1 MIYEIIWYDTVYDM
15 IYDIVRY
22 MVYDMYDMIWY
33 MIWCMIW
40 YMIYDMKYDIW
51 YDTWNDIWYDIWHDI
66 WYMLWY
72 MIWYMIHDMI
82 NDMICNMMP
91 RFLPHFWSCVTE
103 NSFSGT
109 FMAGR
114 GRPKEP
120 EKTCKN
126 KYTKQENMQKWY
138 QNRLKSDIWAP
149 PGRHRG
155 HRPDQENSGFRTAK
169 GQWII
174 APFLAPFWAPLGTP
188 WASPGRPRRSKNTPR
203 SGKRRVQ
210 ERSKKNSWKK
220 VLSRRAKTWKLTRVT
235 HF

>member
-1 MIYEIIWYDTVYDM
+1 MTRYMIYAMIYDM
-15 IYDIVRY
+15 IY
-22 MVYDMYDMIWY
+22 
-33 MIWCMIW
+33 
-40 YMIYDMKYDIW
+40 
-51 YDTWNDIWYDIWHDI
+51 
-66 WYMLWY
+66 
-72 MIWYMIHDMI
+72 DMI

-91 RFLPHFWSCVTE
+91 RFWPHFWSCVTE

-169 GQWII
+169 GQ
-174 APFLAPFWAPLGTP
+174 
-188 WASPGRPRRSKNTPR
+188 
-203 SGKRRVQ
+203 
-210 ERSKKNSWKK
+210 
-220 VLSRRAKTWKLTRVT
+220 
-235 HF
+235 